1 MASPE
6 LERVIGMMRKAD
18 PLASGDLMTIRGIT
32 ARAPAYPKPDDITWE
47 AINAGGVPAEW
58 VVPDDCEPGR
68 VIVYFHGGGYSTG
81 TIHANRGL
89 CSHIARAARA
99 RVLSVDYRLAPEHR
113 FPAAVDDAVAAY
125 RFVVS
130 EGYAPENVALGGDSS
145 GAGLVLGTLVAL
157 RDGGE
162 PLPGTAICLC
172 PWTDLTL
179 SGATVDAKRDEDP
192 MVRAS
197 ILALMADAYL
207 GDADPRSPTA
217 SPLFA
222 DLTGLPP
229 LLVQVGSAELLLDD
243 SRRFA
248 KRAEDAGVDVTLEI
262 WDDMIHVWH
271 SFADLLPEGR
281 EAVARIGSYV
291 DERLKSPSSS
301 PNDRSSQTATP
312 RT

>member
-1 MASPE
+1 MASPQ
-6 LERVIGMMRKAD
+6 LERVIGMMRKAN
-18 PLASGDLMTIRGIT
+18 PLGSGDLMTIRKIT
-32 ARAPAYPKPDDITWE
+32 ERAPAYPKPADITWE
-47 AINAGGVPAEW
+47 PVNAGGVPAEW

-81 TIHANRGL
+81 TIHANRAL
-89 CSHIARAARA
+89 CSHLARAARA

-113 FPAAVDDAVAAY
+113 FPAALDDAVAAY

-130 EGYAPENVALGGDSS
+130 EGNAPENVALGGDSS
-145 GAGLVLGTLVAL
+145 GGGLVLGTLVAL

-162 PLPGTAICLC
+162 PLPGTAFCIC

-179 SGATVDAKRDEDP
+179 SGATVETNRDVDP

-197 ILALMADAYL
+197 VLALMADAYL
-207 GDADPRSPTA
+207 GEADPRSPTA

-243 SRRFA
+243 SRRFVE
-248 KRAEDAGVDVTLEI
+248 RAEAAGVDVTFEV

-291 DERLKSPSSS
+291 DERLKSAPLAPSDGSS
-301 PNDRSSQTATP
+301 RSATS
-312 RT
+312 T

>member
-1 MASPE
+1 MASPQ
-6 LERVIGMMRKAD
+6 LDRVIGMMRKAD
-18 PLASGDLMTIRGIT
+18 PLASGDLMTIRKIT
-32 ARAPAYPKPDDITWE
+32 ERAPAYPKPDDITWE
-47 AINAGGVPAEW
+47 AINAVGVQGEW
-58 VVPDDCEPGR
+58 VVPDDCELGR

-81 TIHANRGL
+81 TIGANRSL

-113 FPAAVDDAVAAY
+113 FPAAVDDALAAY
-125 RFVVS
+125 RFVVA
-130 EGYAPENVALGGDSS
+130 EGYARENVALGGDSS

-157 RDGGE
+157 RDDGD
-162 PLPGTAICLC
+162 PLPGAAICLC

-179 SGATVDAKRDEDP
+179 SGATVEAKRDEDP

-197 ILALMADAYL
+197 VLALMADAYL

-248 KRAEDAGVDVTLEI
+248 ERAKAAGVDVTLEI

-281 EAVARIGSYV
+281 EAVARVGSYV
-291 DERLKSPSSS
+291 DEHLKSLAPSDSSS
-301 PNDRSSQTATP
+301 QAT
-312 RT
+312 TSHNA

>member
-1 MASPE
+1 MASPQ
-6 LERVIGMMRKAD
+6 LERVIAMMRKAD
-18 PLASGDLMTIRGIT
+18 PLGSGDLMTIRKIT
-32 ARAPAYPKPDDITWE
+32 AGAPPYPKPDDITWE

-58 VVPDDCEPGR
+58 VVPNDCEPGR
-68 VIVYFHGGGYSTG
+68 VVVYFHGGGYATG

-113 FPAAVDDAVAAY
+113 FPAALDDAVAAY
-125 RFVVS
+125 RFVVA
-130 EGYAPENVALGGDSS
+130 EGYAPAHVALGGDSS
-145 GAGLVLGTLVAL
+145 GAGLVLGALVAL
-157 RDGGE
+157 RDAGD
-162 PLPGTAICLC
+162 PLPGTAVCIC

-179 SGATVDAKRDEDP
+179 SGATVEANREKDP

-197 ILALMADAYL
+197 VLALMADAYL
-207 GDADPRSPTA
+207 GKADPRLPTA

-222 DLTGLPP
+222 DVTGLPP
-229 LLVQVGSAELLLDD
+229 LLVQVGTAELLLDD

-248 KRAEDAGVDVTLEI
+248 ELAKAAGVDVTLEI

-291 DERLKSPSSS
+291 DELLKSS
-301 PNDRSSQTATP
+301 PNDSSSAITTP
-312 RT
+312 RLT

>member
-1 MASPE
+1 MASPQ
-6 LERVIGMMRKAD
+6 LDRVIGMMRKAD
-18 PLASGDLMTIRGIT
+18 PLASGDLMTIRKIT
-32 ARAPAYPKPDDITWE
+32 EGAPAYPKPDDITWE
-47 AINAGGVPAEW
+47 PVSADGVPAEW

-68 VIVYFHGGGYSTG
+68 VVVYFHGGGYATG
-81 TIHANRGL
+81 TIGANRGL

-113 FPAAVDDAVAAY
+113 FPAAVDDAVSAY
-125 RFVVS
+125 RFVIAQ
-130 EGYAPENVALGGDSS
+130 GYAPENVALGGDSS
-145 GAGLVLGTLVAL
+145 GGGLVLGTLVAL
-157 RDGGE
+157 RDGDE
-162 PLPGTAICLC
+162 PLPGTAICIC

-179 SGATVDAKRDEDP
+179 SGATVDSKRDEDP

-197 ILALMADAYL
+197 VLALMAEAYL
-207 GDADPRSPTA
+207 GDADPLSPTA

-248 KRAEDAGVDVTLEI
+248 ERAEAAGVDVRLEI

-291 DERLKSPSSS
+291 DEHLKSPSPAPS
-301 PNDRSSQTATP
+301 DG
-312 RT
+312 